1 MADDEMNVGLLMFI
15 AYRSMEERIYAA
27 LAEAGYGDVSV
38 AQGRLAG
45 RLAPQ
50 GSRITE
56 LAEQAQVTK
65 QTAGFLVDQLER
77 AGYVE
82 RTPDPSDGRAR
93 LVRLSPR
100 GREMADYSNEIA
112 HAVQDEWA
120 AHLGARRMRNLREA
134 LTHLRDITD
143 PYA

>member
-1 MADDEMNVGLLMFI
+1 MAADEMNAGLLMFI

-27 LAEAGYGDVSV
+27 LAEAGYDDISV

-45 RLAPQ
+45 RLAPE

-93 LVRLSPR
+93 LVRLSRR
-100 GREMADYSNEIA
+100 GREMAD
-112 HAVQDEWA
+112 HANAAAARIEAEWA
-120 AHLGARRMRNLREA
+120 AHLGPRRMRDLREA
-134 LTHLRDITD
+134 LTRLREITD

>member
-1 MADDEMNVGLLMFI
+1 MSEDEMNAGLLMFI
-15 AYRSMEERIYAA
+15 AFRSMEERIFAA
-27 LAEAGYGDVSV
+27 LAEAGYGDISV
-38 AQGRLAG
+38 AQGRLAA
-45 RLAPQ
+45 RIAPE

-82 RTPDPSDGRAR
+82 RMPDPRDGRAR
-93 LVRLSPR
+93 LVRLSER
-100 GREMADYSNEIA
+100 GRRMADYANEIA
-112 HAVQDEWA
+112 DGIQAEWA

-134 LTHLRDITD
+134 LTRLREITD

>member
-1 MADDEMNVGLLMFI
+1 MSDDELNVGLLMFI
-15 AYRSMEERIYAA
+15 AYRAMEERVYAG
-27 LAEAGYGDVSV
+27 LTEAGYGDITV

-45 RLAPQ
+45 RLAPE

-77 AGYVE
+77 AGYAE
-82 RTPDPSDGRAR
+82 RVPDPSDGRAR

-100 GREMADYSNEIA
+100 GHTMADHANQIA
-112 HAVQDEWA
+112 ATVQAEWA
-120 AHLGARRMRNLREA
+120 AHLGARRMRDLRAALTSLRE
-134 LTHLRDITD
+134 ITD

>member
-1 MADDEMNVGLLMFI
+1 MADDELNVGLLMFI
-15 AYRSMEERIYAA
+15 AYRAMEDRIYAG
-27 LAEAGYGDVSV
+27 LAEAGYGDVTL

-45 RLAPQ
+45 RLAPG

-56 LAEQAQVTK
+56 LAEQAQITK

-82 RTPDPSDGRAR
+82 RVPDPSDGRAR

-100 GREMADYSNEIA
+100 GRAMADHANEIA
-112 HAVQDEWA
+112 AAVQAEWA
-120 AHLGARRMRNLREA
+120 ARLGARRMRNLREA
-134 LTHLRDITD
+134 LTELRELTD